1 MSNSEQLYNLIKEA
15 FLLLDDGDQKL
26 VGQFNLSVRRYYT
39 LFWIGKEP
47 GISFSELSQHMLV
60 DKSSVTRIIKA
71 LEKDGYVIREAQ
83 ETDGRSTRLFLTDR
97 GKALQEQATIA
108 HKDSVE
114 HRFATRLSLS
124 LIHPPRA
131 EDLRPDRS
139 IPLLSVFTHSLTLSL
154 TLSLSLS
161 LCLSL
166 TLSLSHSH
174 SLSVLMFR
182 KGPQGPPPF

>member
-71 LEKDGYVIREAQ
+71 LEKDGYVIREAH

-114 HRFATRLSLS
+114 HRCDVVGQPSQSS
-124 LIHPPRA
+124 LIA
-131 EDLRPDRS
+131 LLQDLNQQLRLALND
-139 IPLLSVFTHSLTLSL
+139 LEMV
-154 TLSLSLS
+154 
-161 LCLSL
+161 
-166 TLSLSHSH
+166 
-174 SLSVLMFR
+174 
-182 KGPQGPPPF
+182 

>member
-71 LEKDGYVIREAQ
+71 LEKDGYVIREAH

-114 HRFATRLSLS
+114 HRFDVVGQPSQSS
-124 LIHPPRA
+124 LIA
-131 EDLRPDRS
+131 LLQDLNQQLRLALND
-139 IPLLSVFTHSLTLSL
+139 LEMV
-154 TLSLSLS
+154 
-161 LCLSL
+161 
-166 TLSLSHSH
+166 
-174 SLSVLMFR
+174 
-182 KGPQGPPPF
+182 

>member
-71 LEKDGYVIREAQ
+71 LEKDGYVIREAH

-114 HRFATRLSLS
+114 HRFDVVGQPSQSS
-124 LIHPPRA
+124 LIALLQELNQQLRLA
-131 EDLRPDRS
+131 LNDLEM
-139 IPLLSVFTHSLTLSL
+139 V
-154 TLSLSLS
+154 
-161 LCLSL
+161 
-166 TLSLSHSH
+166 
-174 SLSVLMFR
+174 
-182 KGPQGPPPF
+182 

>member
-71 LEKDGYVIREAQ
+71 LEKDGYVIREAH

-114 HRFATRLSLS
+114 HRFDVVGQPRQSS
-124 LIHPPRA
+124 LIA
-131 EDLRPDRS
+131 LLQDLNQQLRLALND
-139 IPLLSVFTHSLTLSL
+139 LEMV
-154 TLSLSLS
+154 
-161 LCLSL
+161 
-166 TLSLSHSH
+166 
-174 SLSVLMFR
+174 
-182 KGPQGPPPF
+182 